1 MIWRLAMLF
10 VLVASQVTNV
20 RGTIGGSVIKKGT
33 AIQQPLRNARLELI
47 GGPDGERIARSD
59 AGGRFVF
66 GDLAPGTYRL
76 SVTADGFIRQVFAK
90 TITIDAARRAS
101 NVVFELDPAPTAAGW
116 VLDIYGDPI
125 PNIMISALRRGYD
138 VRGNPRLVRAAT
150 AVTDDR
156 GEYRIFWLDPGEYFF
171 YAASPPPDSGD
182 PAAVQA
188 VAPTYYP
195 GVNTPEEAKALGLEI
210 GREMR
215 IDFRLRAAALWSVTG
230 QSMNGNTGRSTSA
243 TISLSTPAGDPSLSR
258 YHGQSSSTGLYPG
271 QFSISK
277 VPPGSYILTAKSG
290 SGESELSALMRIVLR
305 PVLVASPPYTV
316 TLVLSPPLTVNGRLF
331 IESQQTVDLR
341 EARVAL
347 LSVDD
352 DFPSPRAVFAG
363 KDGQFSVSGVQPGDY
378 VLELSNL
385 PVDMYLKA
393 ARFGRDDILEKP
405 LTLGTRES
413 PAELQILLGAD
424 GGRLETTVLNENSVP
439 QSGVHV
445 VLVPDASRRHRR
457 EQYRVAITG
466 DEGRAS
472 MRGIPPGRYKVFAW
486 ENLEPNGYLNAEYMR
501 TYEALG
507 ASADVANG
515 ENLQIAVHVI
525 SEPHQ

>member
-1 MIWRLAMLF
+1 
-10 VLVASQVTNV
+10 VTNV
-20 RGTIGGSVIKKGT
+20 RGTLGGSVIKKGT
-33 AIQQPLRNARLELI
+33 AIEQPLRNARLELI
-47 GGPDGERIARSD
+47 GGQDGERIARSD

-76 SVTADGFIRQVFAK
+76 SVTADGFIRQEFA
-90 TITIDAARRAS
+90 TSITIDAARRAA

-125 PNIMISALRRGYD
+125 PNIMISALRRSYD
-138 VRGNPRLVRAAT
+138 VRGNPQLVRAAT
-150 AVTDDR
+150 AMTDDR

-171 YAASPPPDSGD
+171 YAASPPDSID

-195 GVNTPEEAKALGLEI
+195 GVNTPEEAKALRLDI

-215 IDFRLRAAALWSVTG
+215 VDFRLRAAALWSVTG
-230 QSMNGNTGRSTSA
+230 QSLNGNTGRSTPA

-258 YHGQSSSTGLYPG
+258 YYGQSSSTGLYPG

-290 SGESELSALMRIVLR
+290 SGESELLALMRIVLR

-316 TLVLSPPLTVNGRLF
+316 SLVLSPPLTVNGRMF
-331 IESQQTVDLR
+331 IESRQSVDLR
-341 EARVAL
+341 ESQVAL
-347 LSVDD
+347 LSVDA
-352 DFPSPRAVFAG
+352 DFPSPRVVHAG
-363 KDGQFSVSGVQPGDY
+363 SNGQFSVNGVQPGDY
-378 VLELSNL
+378 VLELPDL
-385 PVDMYLKA
+385 PLYTYLKA

-405 LTLGTRES
+405 LTLGTRELG
-413 PAELQILLGAD
+413 AELQILLGAD

-457 EQYRVAITG
+457 EQYRAAITG
-466 DEGRAS
+466 DQGRAS

-486 ENLEPNGYLNAEYMR
+486 ENLEPNAYLNADFIR

-507 ASADVANG
+507 VNVDVAGSDNR
-515 ENLQIAVHVI
+515 QISVQAI
-525 SEPHQ
+525 SDPHQ